1 MRGINFRPKVD
12 PGKLLQI
19 AKKQHY
25 SDLSGFINDAI
36 EEKIRHVHED
46 PRDHKLISSIK
57 KALYEYNNWT
67 FSKPSPQE
75 AVKIKK
81 RAEEMRSG
89 KEKSIPLSDI
99 IHKLEKMPTLMRF
112 HEVSP
117 KLKKDI
123 NQRAKAV
130 ETGKVKATRWKG
142 SVDDLLKD

>member
-1 MRGINFRPKVD
+1 MVNNGGGTMRGINFRPKVD

-57 KALYEYNNWT
+57 KALHEYNDWT
-67 FSKPSPQE
+67 FSKPTPQE

-99 IHKLEKMPTLMRF
+99 IHKLEKMPTPQRKTL
-112 HEVSP
+112 VSI
-117 KLKKDI
+117 KK
-123 NQRAKAV
+123 RL
-130 ETGKVKATRWKG
+130 G
-142 SVDDLLKD
+142 

>member
-36 EEKIRHVHED
+36 EEKIRHIHED
-46 PRDHKLISSIK
+46 PRDHKLVGAIK
-57 KALYEYNNWT
+57 KAVYEYNGWT
-67 FSKPSPQE
+67 FSKPPMKE

-81 RAEEMRSG
+81 KAEAMRSG

-99 IHKLEKMPTLMRF
+99 IHKLEKIP
-112 HEVSP
+112 
-117 KLKKDI
+117 
-123 NQRAKAV
+123 NQRP
-130 ETGKVKATRWKG
+130 RLH
-142 SVDDLLKD
+142 SPR